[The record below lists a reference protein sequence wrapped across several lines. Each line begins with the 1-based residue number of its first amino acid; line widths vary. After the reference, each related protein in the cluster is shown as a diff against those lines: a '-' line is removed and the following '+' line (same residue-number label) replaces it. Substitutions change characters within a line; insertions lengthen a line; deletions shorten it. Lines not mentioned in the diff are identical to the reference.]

1 MGAARIESLLLAAT
15 RPLASV
21 GVAGMLIIA
30 CVTVLN
36 VLMRWLAGG
45 GIVALNEVVAMIF
58 AVAIAATLPAGV
70 AQRINLKVDL
80 LGHLMSPR
88 VYRWLAV
95 VGSLLLAL
103 FFVLLARELWLY
115 AERMAS
121 SARTTPI
128 LEWPVAPFM
137 YAVAAFAWVA
147 ALAQLVISGLDLR
160 AALLTT
166 EPGQIEPTRERPR
179 DGTRDRTH
187 GAVLALIAAAASAI
201 GVLLVWGAIDFAG
214 LSRTVQSAPVL
225 AVGLGFVILWLVLFL
240 LVPVAAVMG
249 LAGIVGT
256 AFFLGFRPSLNVFS
270 SEATGFLTNPQ
281 VAALP
286 LFLMMGSFA
295 SVAGLSDDV
304 YRLAQALLG
313 RLRGGLALATIGGC
327 AGFGAVTGSS
337 LATAAT
343 FGRIS
348 LPQMRKLGYAPTL
361 STGCVAAGGTLGA
374 LIPPS
379 APIILFALLTEAS
392 IGQLFVAAVIPG
404 LLAVALYLATIMLLV
419 RLRPDIAPKSAP
431 QEPGVRRRAL
441 MAAGP
446 VTGLFVAVI
455 GGLYSGIFTATE
467 SAAVGAVGA
476 FLIALWRGKLN
487 AREFWRVMGE
497 TTAVTAM
504 IYGLIFGALTFS
516 FFVGV
521 SQLPDIITQLIG
533 SLDVT
538 PLVIVLL
545 LLVAYLLLGSVMDS
559 FAVMVITVPIVTPL
573 ILGMDYDLIW
583 WGIVMLV
590 VVETGLITP
599 PFGINLFVIR
609 SIQPDIPLV
618 TVFRGAL
625 PFVVSDFLRLALLV
639 LFPVLVLWLPGTM

>member
-1 MGAARIESLLLAAT
+1 MGAGRIETLLLAVT
-15 RPLASV
+15 RPLASI
-21 GVAGMLIIA
+21 GVAGMLIVA
-30 CVTVLN
+30 CVTVVN

-58 AVAIAATLPAGV
+58 AVAVAATLPAGV

-80 LGHLMSPR
+80 LGHLMSER
-88 VYRWLAV
+88 VARRLAV
-95 VGSLLLAL
+95 IGSVLLAL
-103 FFVLLARELWLY
+103 FFVLLARELWFY
-115 AERMAS
+115 AARMAS

-128 LEWPVAPFM
+128 LDWPVAPFM
-137 YAVAAFAWVA
+137 YAVAVFAGIA
-147 ALAQLVISGLDLR
+147 ALAQIVIAGLDLR
-160 AALLTT
+160 AALATA
-166 EPGQIEPTRERPR
+166 EPGGRE
-179 DGTRDRTH
+179 RTH
-187 GAVLALIAAAASAI
+187 G
-201 GVLLVWGAIDFAG
+201 GVLLLIAVAAMSIGGLIAWASIDFSG
-214 LSRTVQSAPVL
+214 MSRAVQSAPVP
-225 AVGLGFVILWLVLFL
+225 AVGLGFVVLWLVLLL

-256 AFFLGFRPSLNVFS
+256 AFFLGFGPSLNVFS

-304 YRLAQALLG
+304 YRLAQAVLG
-313 RLRGGLALATIGGC
+313 RLRGGLALATVGGC

-348 LPQMRKLGYAPTL
+348 LPQMRALGYAPTL

-392 IGQLFVAAVIPG
+392 IGQLFIAAVIPG

-419 RLRPDIAPKSAP
+419 RMRPDIAPAAAAR
-431 QEPGVRRRAL
+431 EVGARRRAL

-446 VTGLFVAVI
+446 VTGLFGAVI
-455 GGLYSGIFTATE
+455 GGLYSGVFTATE

-487 AREFWRVMGE
+487 ASEFWRVMGE

-521 SQLPDIITQLIG
+521 SQLPDIVTRLIG
-533 SLDVT
+533 GLDVT
-538 PLVIVLL
+538 PLIIVLL

-573 ILGMDYDLIW
+573 ILGMGYDLVW

-609 SIQPDIPLV
+609 SIQQDIPLS

-625 PFVVSDFLRLALLV
+625 PFVLSDFLRLALLV
-639 LFPVLVLWLPGTM
+639 LFPALILWLPATM

>member
-1 MGAARIESLLLAAT
+1 MGVARIESLLLTTT

-21 GVAGMLIIA
+21 GVAGMLIVA

-36 VLMRWLAGG
+36 VLIRWLSGG
-45 GIVALNEVVAMIF
+45 GIVALNEVVAMTF

-80 LGHLMSPR
+80 LGHLMSQR
-88 VYRWLAV
+88 VSRRLAV
-95 VGSLLLAL
+95 IGSLLLAL
-103 FFVLLARELWLY
+103 FFILLARELGLY
-115 AERMAS
+115 AGRMAS

-137 YAVAAFAWVA
+137 YAVAVFAWAA
-147 ALAQLVISGLDLR
+147 ALAQIVIAGLDAR
-160 AALLTT
+160 AALAST
-166 EPGQIEPTRERPR
+166 EEGGRE
-179 DGTRDRTH
+179 RTH
-187 GAVLALIAAAASAI
+187 GAVLLLMAVAAGSI
-201 GVLLVWGAIDFAG
+201 GVLAVWGLIDFPG
-214 LSRTVQSAPVL
+214 MSRTVQSAPVL
-225 AVGLGFVILWLVLFL
+225 AVSLGFVVLWLVLFL

-286 LFLMMGSFA
+286 LFLLMGSFA
-295 SVAGLSDDV
+295 SLAGLSDDV

-348 LPQMRKLGYAPTL
+348 LPQMRRLGYAPTL

-419 RLRPDIAPKSAP
+419 RMRPDIAPTAAP
-431 QEPGVRRRAL
+431 GEPGARRRAL

-446 VTGLFVAVI
+446 VTALFVAVI
-455 GGLYSGIFTATE
+455 GGLYSGVFTATE

-487 AREFWRVMGE
+487 ARAFWRVMGE

-516 FFVGV
+516 FFIGV

-533 SLDVT
+533 GLDVK

-545 LLVAYLLLGSVMDS
+545 LLLVYLLLGSVMDS

-573 ILGMDYDLIW
+573 ILGMDFDLIW

-609 SIQPDIPLV
+609 SIQPDIPLA
-618 TVFRGAL
+618 TVFRGAM
-625 PFVVSDFLRLALLV
+625 PFVLSDFLRLVLLV
-639 LFPVLVLWLPGTM
+639 LFPALILWLPATM